1 MNIHR
6 RMIFTMWNMI
16 RKGDVERKSHQTP
29 AEGIEEINNIAYI
42 DDGERMH
49 LLDVY
54 YPEGTKEKL
63 PVIVD
68 IHGGGWVY
76 GDKELNK
83 YFCLDIASRGFT
95 VINVSYRLVPD
106 TTVFGQIRDIFAAL
120 HWLEENGKDFPCDM
134 NNVFLV
140 GDSAGGHLVSLT
152 AAINLSKEFSSVYFV
167 KPVSFPIRAVGCICA
182 VTNMDMFL
190 KTPVPLLKQYAKMM
204 FGQNI
209 RDRKLYYTSFKNL
222 VTVDNLPPFYL
233 VSSKQDIYNF
243 QSIHLDKVLT
253 ENNKEHM
260 FRFWGKIKERALP
273 HVFNVTNP
281 EFPQSIETNDEMTEF
296 FRSYIVKEEKET
308 KKAKVKK

>member
-6 RMIFTMWNMI
+6 RLIFSFWNWVKDGDMA
-16 RKGDVERKSHQTP
+16 RKATQTP
-29 AEGIEEINNIAYI
+29 AAGIEEKNDFPYI

-54 YPEGTKEKL
+54 YPEGTKKKL

-83 YFCLDIASRGFT
+83 YFCLDIAARGFT
-95 VINVSYRLVPD
+95 VVNISYRLVPETD
-106 TTVFGQIRDIFAAL
+106 VFGQIRDIFAAL
-120 HWLEENGKDFPCDM
+120 HWLEKNAKDFPCDM

-140 GDSAGGHLVSLT
+140 GDSAGGHLATLTT
-152 AAINLSKEFSSVYFV
+152 AANLSKEYQSVYGVSPV
-167 KPVSFPIRAVGCICA
+167 KFPIRAVGCICA

-190 KTPVPLLKQYAKMM
+190 KAPVPLLKQYGKMM
-204 FGQNI
+204 FGQNLS
-209 RDRKLYYTSFKNL
+209 DRKLYYTSFKNL
-222 VTVDNLPPFYL
+222 VSVENLPPFYL

-243 QSIHLDKVLT
+243 QSKHLDKVLT
-253 ENNKEHM
+253 VNNKEHM
-260 FRFWGKIKERALP
+260 FRYWDKIKERALP

-281 EFPQSIETNDEMTEF
+281 EFEQSIETNDEMTDF
-296 FRSYIVKEEKET
+296 FRSYIVEK
-308 KKAKVKK
+308 KKAKAEK

>member
-6 RMIFTMWNMI
+6 RLIFDMWNGI
-16 RKGDVERKSHQTP
+16 RKGDEKRKSTQTP
-29 AEGIEEINNIAYI
+29 AANITECDDIAYI
-42 DDGERMH
+42 NDGDRMH
-49 LLDVY
+49 LLDIY
-54 YPEGTKEKL
+54 YPESTEKNL

-95 VINVSYRLVPD
+95 VVNISYRLCPD
-106 TTVFGQIRDIFAAL
+106 ATVFGQIQDVFAAL
-120 HWLEENGKDFPCDM
+120 HWLEKNGGDYPCDM

-152 AAINLSKEFSSVYFV
+152 AAINCSKEYQSVYEV
-167 KPVSFPIRAVGCICA
+167 ESVSFPIRAVGCICA

-190 KTPVPLLKQYAKMM
+190 KNPLPLLRQYAKMM
-204 FGQNI
+204 FGQNLKDS
-209 RDRKLYYTSFKNL
+209 RLYYTSFKNL
-222 VTVDNLPPFYL
+222 VNVPALPPIYM
-233 VSSKQDIYNF
+233 VSSKQDIYGF
-243 QSIHLDKVLT
+243 QSLHLDKVLT

-260 FRFWGKIKERALP
+260 FRYWSKIKERALP

-281 EFPQSIETNDEMTEF
+281 EWEQSKETNDEMTEF
-296 FRSYIVKEEKET
+296 FRSYIVESKKE
-308 KKAKVKK
+308 KVKK